1 MCIRDRTY
9 RGTRPTVGQA
19 DVILGLEVVDFWGVT
34 HSFSDQIITSTA
46 SRTKPGAKIISIS
59 SGDLYIKSNFQEF
72 QRYQEVDLAI
82 AADGA
87 TTLPY
92 LIEAVKRRITTGH
105 KSKFAAR
112 GAKLAEAHKASLKQV
127 HLEAT
132 YGWEGSPI
140 STARLSAELFE
151 QIRNEDWSLACTKP
165 SGVSDWPQ
173 QLWDMSKY
181 YHYTGDSG
189 GNGIGFG
196 AAAAVG
202 VALANKKHGRFTV
215 TIQPDGDFM
224 MGPGILWTAAHHKVP
239 ILYVMHN
246 NRGYHQ
252 EVMGLQK
259 MANRRLRGID
269 RAHIGTTLREPNIDY
284 AAMSKS
290 MGVYAEG
297 PIENPKDLAPALKRA
312 IAVVKRGEPALLDVV
327 TNGR

>member
-1 MCIRDRTY
+1 
-9 RGTRPTVGQA
+9 
-19 DVILGLEVVDFWGVT
+19 
-34 HSFSDQIITSTA
+34 
-46 SRTKPGAKIISIS
+46 
-59 SGDLYIKSNFQEF
+59 
-72 QRYQEVDLAI
+72 
-82 AADGA
+82 
-87 TTLPY
+87 
-92 LIEAVKRRITTGH
+92 
-105 KSKFAAR
+105 
-112 GAKLAEAHKASLKQV
+112 
-127 HLEAT
+127 
-132 YGWEGSPI
+132 
-140 STARLSAELFE
+140 
-151 QIRNEDWSLACTKP
+151 
-165 SGVSDWPQ
+165 
-173 QLWDMSKY
+173 
-181 YHYTGDSG
+181 
-189 GNGIGFG
+189 
-196 AAAAVG
+196 
-202 VALANKKHGRFTV
+202 
-215 TIQPDGDFM
+215 M